1 MKMYTNFASALTA
14 VAMVFGLVGN
24 AYADV
29 SLLTPADETQLANWL
44 GKATIKLT
52 NIYSKAAGDT
62 AVDFHRAVDGKGATF
77 SVMEATNASGR
88 TWLIGGYNPQSWA
101 SAGEYN
107 MTYDNAQRTSF
118 LFNLTSSE
126 IHRQTPKGYVYDSVG
141 AYQAYNNASVGPTF
155 GLGRDLYV
163 PYNLTSGGV
172 SLLYSYIDPDTGN
185 FYKSIL
191 DGSTYSQPDVTFGA
205 IQVFQIG
212 AVPEPSTYLM
222 LALGLGLVA
231 GLRLTRRTRA

>member
-1 MKMYTNFASALTA
+1 MNIRSNTILAALVLTATLCASGSASA
-14 VAMVFGLVGN
+14 G
-24 AYADV
+24 V
-29 SLLTPADETQLANWL
+29 SLLSPAYQTQLATWL
-44 GKATIKLT
+44 GNGPLTLT
-52 NIYSKAAGDT
+52 NIYTKAAGDT
-62 AVDFHRAVDGKGATF
+62 ALDFHRAVDGKGATF
-77 SVMEATNASGR
+77 SVMEASNGKGQ

-107 MTYDNAQRTSF
+107 MTYDNSQRTSF

-126 IHRQTPKGYVYDSVG
+126 IHRQTPKGYVYDTVG
-141 AYQAYNNASVGPTF
+141 AYQAYNNANYGPTF

-191 DGSTYSQPDVTFGA
+191 DGTTYSQPDVTFGA

-212 AVPEPSTYLM
+212 AVPEPSTYVM
-222 LALGLGLVA
+222 LVLGLGLVA
-231 GLRLTRRTRA
+231 CARRSRRSS